1 MKKKITIITF
11 LLAVC
16 ALVWMPGIQAQAK
29 EPVIVVIDPGH
40 GGEENRGGEVLP
52 HYVEKNLTL
61 QVAQAMKQTLEQF
74 EGVEVYLTRTTDQ
87 ELSLEQRAQ
96 IAKAYHADFLFSLH
110 FNMSAEHNLYGTE
123 VWTSAFGK
131 YYTAGQT
138 FGRLQLAEMSQYGLY
153 NKGVK
158 TRLNSRG
165 TDYYGVIRASRA
177 LDLPCVIIEHCY
189 MDHPIDSPQANT
201 PQKLANFGVSDAIA
215 VAKYFHLKSASLGLD
230 FSNYQ
235 YSKVPAPAGGVA
247 VPDSTPPENVN
258 MVITNADLKT
268 GKVDISLSASD
279 PQSGML
285 YYSYSIDGG
294 ITWSVLTPWAGGNTI
309 QFSITVP
316 GGSQPIIMCRAYN
329 GYDYHTDSNFAMPG
343 VFAAR

>member
-1 MKKKITIITF
+1 MFI
-11 LLAVC
+11 
-16 ALVWMPGIQAQAK
+16 M
-29 EPVIVVIDPGH
+29 
-40 GGEENRGGEVLP
+40 
-52 HYVEKNLTL
+52 
-61 QVAQAMKQTLEQF
+61 
-74 EGVEVYLTRTTDQ
+74 
-87 ELSLEQRAQ
+87 
-96 IAKAYHADFLFSLH
+96 
-110 FNMSAEHNLYGTE
+110 
-123 VWTSAFGK
+123 
-131 YYTAGQT
+131 
-138 FGRLQLAEMSQYGLY
+138 
-153 NKGVK
+153 
-158 TRLNSRG
+158 
-165 TDYYGVIRASRA
+165 
-177 LDLPCVIIEHCY
+177 
-189 MDHPIDSPQANT
+189 
-201 PQKLANFGVSDAIA
+201 
-215 VAKYFHLKSASLGLD
+215 
-230 FSNYQ
+230 
-235 YSKVPAPAGGVA
+235 PAGGVA

>member
-1 MKKKITIITF
+1 
-11 LLAVC
+11 
-16 ALVWMPGIQAQAK
+16 
-29 EPVIVVIDPGH
+29 
-40 GGEENRGGEVLP
+40 
-52 HYVEKNLTL
+52 
-61 QVAQAMKQTLEQF
+61 MKQTLEQF

-235 YSKVPAPAGGVA
+235 YSTVPAPAGGVA

-258 MVITNADLKT
+258 MVITNADLNT

-329 GYDYHTDSNFAMPG
+329 GYDYHTDSNFAVPG